1 MSFALFD
8 KAMILT
14 KTHDQPSGGLF
25 IANNVL
31 SWTHKKKEKMFFNW
45 ASDFIYLTFMETN
58 RNNS

>member
-31 SWTHKKKEKMFFNW
+31 SWTHKKKEKMFFN
-45 ASDFIYLTFMETN
+45 
-58 RNNS
+58 